1 MRRLL
6 LSALLAA
13 SVSGLYAQKLDD
25 VQDKISKGK
34 YDEAKEKID
43 KILEDPKNQNNAN
56 AWYYKGKVYTELA
69 RRDSMGTLNYDAA
82 GQAFDAFKKYQELEP
97 KNTLMTLDQNVG
109 LFQLYDMYYNRGV
122 QGYNKKDYTTAFN
135 NMKNA
140 VALEE
145 YISGKGFSYNN
156 FTFPKLDT
164 QLINLTA
171 SSAYL
176 AKKEDES
183 IPYFQKLT
191 DAKLSGKEYKEI
203 YGLVAQYYLNKGDQA
218 NADKY
223 LGYGRELYPNDQD
236 YWIGIEFGNPGDDK
250 EKRLA
255 KYQQMVQKYPD
266 NYALS
271 MDYATELYN
280 YIYANDK
287 KPTDYAQKQQELQ
300 SVLTKTMSLNA
311 NSALANYVMS
321 QQIYNQIYDIEDA
334 QRAIKGNTPAAAA
347 QRKDNIAKLNAKY
360 DELAQYSQKA
370 FDLYSAETNMKPQ
383 DKANLR
389 RVTDQLIEYY
399 QRKKQNDKVAFYQ
412 DKLKSM

>member
-13 SVSGLYAQKLDD
+13 SFSGLYAQKLDD
-25 VQDKISKGK
+25 VQENISKGK
-34 YDEAKEKID
+34 YDEAKVKID
-43 KILEDPKNQNNAN
+43 KILEDPKNQSNAN

-69 RRDSMGTLNYDAA
+69 RRDSTGTLNYDAA
-82 GQAFDAFKKYQELEP
+82 GQAFDAFKKYQQLEP

-122 QGYNKKDYTTAFN
+122 AGYNKKDYATAYN
-135 NMKNA
+135 HMKGA
-140 VALEE
+140 VDVEE
-145 YISGKGFSYNN
+145 YIASKGFTYNN
-156 FTFPKLDT
+156 FSFPKLDT

-183 IPYFQKLT
+183 IPYFQKLA
-191 DAKLSGKEYKEI
+191 DAKLSAKEYKEI
-203 YGLVAQYYLNKGDQA
+203 YGLIAQYYMNKGDQA

-223 LGYGRELYPNDQD
+223 LALGKELYPNDQD

-250 EKRLA
+250 DKRLA

-266 NYALS
+266 NYALN

-280 YIYANDK
+280 YIYASEK
-287 KPTDYAQKQQELQ
+287 KPTDYSQKQQELQ
-300 SVLTKTMSLNA
+300 TVLTKTISLNA

-321 QQIYNQIYDIEDA
+321 QQIYNQIYDLEDA
-334 QRAIKGNTPAAAA
+334 QRAIKGNTPADAAK
-347 QRKDNIAKLNAKY
+347 RKDNIAKMNAKY
-360 DELAQYSQKA
+360 EELAQYSQKA
-370 FDLYSAETNMKPQ
+370 FDLYSAETSMKPQ

-389 RVTDQLIEYY
+389 KVTDQLIEYY
-399 QRKKQNDKVAFYQ
+399 QRKKQADKVTFYQ
-412 DKLKSM
+412 SKLKAM